1 MEIVRAMK
9 ILVVDDDRDQRELR
23 SLLLAR
29 SGFDAL
35 SASDKASARN
45 LAAKH
50 HFSVAVIDLGLP
62 AMEDGVELIRELKA
76 RDSGMRVIVLTGS
89 GKSVISSKL
98 EPHLVD
104 HLFVKPA
111 STADLI
117 RTLRSYE
124 AAGCD

>member
-1 MEIVRAMK
+1 MK

-35 SASDKASARN
+35 SASDRTSARE
-45 LAAKH
+45 LAAEH
-50 HFSVAVIDLGLP
+50 HPSAAVVDLGLP
-62 AMEDGVELIRELKA
+62 AVEDGLELIRDLKA
-76 RDSGMRVIVLTGS
+76 LDSGMRVIVLTGS
-89 GKSVISSKL
+89 GKNTLRGAL
-98 EPHLVD
+98 EPDLVD

-117 RTLRSYE
+117 RALRSYE
-124 AAGCD
+124 NPGCG